1 MTSTRGAFGI
11 ACCPASGS
19 RRRVMLPSDMANHR
33 SCILVSAV
41 VLLWSQIALPL
52 AAQQPQARIKIDTE
66 RTIGEVHPHVFGNF
80 AEHLGRCIYGG
91 IFEEGSPLSDAEGFR
106 KDVMEATT
114 RLGVSLLRWP
124 GGNFASGYHWK
135 DGIGPRDQ
143 RPARPEH
150 AWGAIE
156 PNRFGTD
163 EFLKYCE
170 RIGAEP
176 YICINAGL
184 GTVDEAREW
193 VEYCNEARHTWW
205 ADQRRKHGRDRP
217 WGVKYWGLGNEID
230 GPWQLGHKNAE
241 DYGKFALEAAKA
253 MRRADESVKLIASG
267 SSNFGGAADWIGWNR
282 AVLEKLR
289 GEIDCISLHTYIGN
303 RDNNFERFLAAS
315 QDIDERIEIVEGL
328 IRAAQ
333 SGRPNA
339 RPIYIAFDEW
349 NVWYRARGGSEFDT
363 GRTALQERY
372 NFEDALAMGMFMN
385 SFIRHANVVK
395 MANLAQLVN
404 VIAPIFTN
412 KQGLFLQTTYFP
424 LVEYGKQRNNVALDL
439 LLSSPTY
446 KVGNRR
452 PLPYLDVSATFERGN
467 RLVYLN
473 VLNRSEKMDIT
484 ARIDNVEGRLAG
496 EVGVWELNHPDLMAT
511 HDFGNDQKVRPVTR
525 AFAASITNNG
535 FSYTFPKHSLTIL
548 RLKLN

>member
-1 MTSTRGAFGI
+1 
-11 ACCPASGS
+11 
-19 RRRVMLPSDMANHR
+19 MLPDVMAKNR
-33 SCILVSAV
+33 PWVLVSLV
-41 VLLWSQIALPL
+41 ILLWLPAALPL
-52 AAQQPQARIKIDTE
+52 PAQQPQARIKIDTE

-135 DGIGPRDQ
+135 DGVGPREQ

-176 YICINAGL
+176 YVCINAGL

-193 VEYCNEARHTWW
+193 VEYCNEARHTYW

-217 WGVKYWGLGNEID
+217 WAVKYWGLGNEID

-289 GEIDCISLHTYIGN
+289 GEIDYISLHTYIGN

-333 SGRPNA
+333 SGRPNT

-385 SFIRHANVVK
+385 SFIRHAQVVK

-412 KQGLFLQTTYFP
+412 KHGLFLQTTYFP

-446 KVGNRR
+446 TVGNRR
-452 PLPYLDVSATFERGN
+452 PLPYLDVSATFDRGN

-484 ARIDNVEGRLAG
+484 ARIDNVEGRVAG
-496 EVGVWELNHPDLMAT
+496 EVGVWELNHPDLMAV

-525 AFAASITNNG
+525 ALAASITNNG

>member
-1 MTSTRGAFGI
+1 
-11 ACCPASGS
+11 
-19 RRRVMLPSDMANHR
+19 MLPDVMAKNR
-33 SCILVSAV
+33 LWMLVSLV
-41 VLLWSQIALPL
+41 ILLWLPAALPL
-52 AAQQPQARIKIDTE
+52 PAQQPQARIKIDTE

-193 VEYCNEARHTWW
+193 VEYCNEARHTYW
-205 ADQRRKHGRDRP
+205 ADQRRKQGRDRP

-253 MRRADESVKLIASG
+253 MRRADESIKLIASG
-267 SSNFGGAADWIGWNR
+267 SSNFGSAADWIGWNR

-289 GEIDCISLHTYIGN
+289 GEIDYISLHTYIGN
-303 RDNNFERFLAAS
+303 PDNNFERFLAAS
-315 QDIDERIEIVEGL
+315 QDIDERIEVVEGL

-333 SGRPNA
+333 SGRPTP

-363 GRTALQERY
+363 GRTALEERY
-372 NFEDALAMGMFMN
+372 DFQDALAMGMFMN
-385 SFIRHANVVK
+385 SFIRHAGVVK

-446 KVGNRR
+446 TVGNRR
-452 PLPYLDVSATFERGN
+452 PLPYLDVSATLERGS

-484 ARIDNVEGRLAG
+484 ARIDNVEGRVAG
-496 EVGVWELNHPDLMAT
+496 EIGVWELNHPDLQAT
-511 HDFGNDQKVRPVTR
+511 HDFGNDQKVRP
-525 AFAASITNNG
+525 ASRTWTAQITNNG

-548 RLKLN
+548 RLKVS